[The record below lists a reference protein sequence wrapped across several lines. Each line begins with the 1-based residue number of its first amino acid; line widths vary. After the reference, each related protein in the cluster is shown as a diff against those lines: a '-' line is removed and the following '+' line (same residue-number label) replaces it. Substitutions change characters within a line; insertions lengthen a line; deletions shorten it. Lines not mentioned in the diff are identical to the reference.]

1 LRQRGFEGNLIMRKA
16 ELCLA
21 IVIAGILLAVW
32 PKSASATSL
41 PVPNKALDTATH
53 SGGVTLTRGY
63 SYYVYGVPYY
73 VYGSP
78 YYDYYGYGLP
88 YVESGPN
95 GGRCDWYYRNAINT
109 GSSYWSDRY
118 YEKCTGY

>member
-1 LRQRGFEGNLIMRKA
+1 MRS

-21 IVIAGILLAVW
+21 TVIAGILLAVS
-32 PKSASATSL
+32 PKSASAEATSL
-41 PVPNKALDTATH
+41 PVLNKALDTVTL
-53 SGGVTLTRGY
+53 SGGVFRTRGY
-63 SYYVYGVPYY
+63 GYYGYGVPYY

-88 YVESGPN
+88 YVDNGPN

-118 YEKCTGY
+118 DEKCTGY